1 MLIQMNC
8 IEVTSRDLGAPS
20 LPLTLTDSPAS
31 YEAAGHR
38 SRYFSRLQLEHKA
51 ATLVLDPT
59 HCSLHKHLARLIM
72 NKKK

>member
-1 MLIQMNC
+1 MNC

-38 SRYFSRLQLEHKA
+38 SRYFSRLQLEHKVSA
-51 ATLVLDPT
+51 LSLDPT
-59 HCSLHKHLARLIM
+59 YCSRDKHLARQHI